1 MMYLDK
7 VAELSFF
14 SEMEALAESSAHT
27 AAFEGLD
34 KVARRRPHNP
44 IYNLRNGKKRKK
56 RGLSAYFSRLANP
69 AAK

>member
-7 VAELSFF
+7 VAELLFF

-27 AAFEGLD
+27 ATFEGLD
-34 KVARRRPHNP
+34 KMARRTKYNP
-44 IYNLRNGKKRKK
+44 IHNLRNGQKIKKKE
-56 RGLSAYFSRLANP
+56 LSAHFSRLAKP